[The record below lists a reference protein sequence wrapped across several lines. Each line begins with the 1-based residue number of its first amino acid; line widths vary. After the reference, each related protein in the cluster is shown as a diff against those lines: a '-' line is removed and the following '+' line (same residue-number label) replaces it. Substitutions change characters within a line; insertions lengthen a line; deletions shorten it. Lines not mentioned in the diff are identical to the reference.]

1 MIAAS
6 IPSLKP
12 LFRVFL
18 AGSTTERESY
28 KGGYLRKDDTNP
40 SAKSKDAIFELHTRR
55 TRHMA
60 VVSVG
65 SPGDDGSEESI
76 LGHLDGIQKTT
87 EVSVSVD
94 NH

>member
-12 LFRVFL
+12 LFRAFL
-18 AGSTTERESY
+18 AGSSADRESY
-28 KGGYLRKDDTNP
+28 KGEYLRKDDTNP

-55 TRHMA
+55 TRNMA

-65 SPGDDGSEESI
+65 SPETDGSEESI
-76 LGHLDGIQKTT
+76 LGHMDGIHKTT
-87 EVSVSVD
+87 EVSVSID
-94 NH
+94 TH